1 MPKHDDNTIE
11 EIRQEFVQ
19 GKMIDEKRIYPTI
32 EELSQ
37 SWSIPAIT
45 LYRKSN
51 AQKWK
56 EQRETFQQELSRKI
70 DMEKQKKMAKDAI
83 DFDENNMRIAK
94 ALQNEIVALLSF
106 SNKKR
111 QETPDRPYLSPSSLN
126 SLGMALS
133 TCQRV
138 GRLALGESTDN
149 TNVTTN
155 ESTVNEAFQ
164 LIEEILGSTNTKSK
178 SELH

>member
-1 MPKHDDNTIE
+1 MQKHSEELIE
-11 EIRQEFVQ
+11 RIRQEFVQ
-19 GKMIDEKRIYPTI
+19 GFMDGEMRVYPTI
-32 EELSQ
+32 EELSKKHK
-37 SWSIPAIT
+37 IPAIT
-45 LYRKSN
+45 LYRKSKEWKQ
-51 AQKWK
+51 QKIK
-56 EQRETFQQELSRKI
+56 FQQELSLEI
-70 DMEKQKKMAKDAI
+70 DENKKKKMAKDAV
-83 DFDENNMRIAK
+83 DFDENNLRIAK
-94 ALQNEIVALLSF
+94 ALQNEIVALLSL

-111 QETPDRPYLSPSSLN
+111 RENDDRPYLTASSLN

-164 LIEEILGSTNTKSK
+164 LIEEILGSSDTKSK